1 MDKKKG
7 GERGRKINGERGR
20 QINGRKVKKI
30 ERKEERRIYTRN
42 CGNKNILKTGIDR
55 SSKCQIGILAV

>member
-7 GERGRKINGERGR
+7 GERGRKINGS
-20 QINGRKVKKI
+20 KVRKI
-30 ERKEERRIYTRN
+30 EIKEERRIDTRN

-55 SSKCQIGILAV
+55 SSKC